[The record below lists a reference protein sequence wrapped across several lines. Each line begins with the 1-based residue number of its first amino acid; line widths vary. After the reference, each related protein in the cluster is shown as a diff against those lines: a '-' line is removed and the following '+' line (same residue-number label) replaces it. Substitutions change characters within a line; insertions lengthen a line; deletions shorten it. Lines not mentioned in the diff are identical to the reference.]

1 MVSQASTPGTPV
13 LLATC
18 FDLNWAVGEPVGVEG
33 ICCDVDVDP
42 VAPSCHGLRAQYDA
56 TRWGAVKLW
65 PPEKACARASSV
77 RGVRESVTDFGDG
90 P

>member
-18 FDLNWAVGEPVGVEG
+18 FDLNWAVGEPVGVER
-33 ICCDVDVDP
+33 ICCDVDVYPGAARVMD
-42 VAPSCHGLRAQYDA
+42 CAQHDA

-65 PPEKACARASSV
+65 PPEKACAGAPSV